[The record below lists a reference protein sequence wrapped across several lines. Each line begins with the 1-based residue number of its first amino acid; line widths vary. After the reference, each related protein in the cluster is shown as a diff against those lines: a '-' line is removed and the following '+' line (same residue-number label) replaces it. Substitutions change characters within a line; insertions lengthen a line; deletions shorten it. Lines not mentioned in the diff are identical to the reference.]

1 MAKPTK
7 SKPPK
12 HSPGKAGKLTAQQIG
27 SLPPKPGSRPRGAPK
42 GNNNGAG
49 NVRHGLKGSK
59 LPPGCK
65 YIEHRVNALRR
76 QCEEAVLELKGSVNI
91 IDAAAINSILKWE
104 RHGLLAA
111 HWLRHE
117 IDNLS
122 PSDRL
127 KFSESIARASDNRDK
142 NIRALGLD
150 VQPKPI
156 DLQTYLAPNDGN
168 GK

>member
-1 MAKPTK
+1 MAAPTK
-7 SKPPK
+7 QT
-12 HSPGKAGKLTAQQIG
+12 PGKAPRFGKGQPAHYCG
-27 SLPPKPGSRPRGAPK
+27 KPGRSSAPL
-42 GNNNGAG
+42 GNTNATI
-49 NVRHGLKGSK
+49 RHGLRGSK
-59 LPPGCK
+59 LPSGCK

-76 QCEEAVLELKGSVNI
+76 QCEDAVLELKGEVNI

-117 IDNLS
+117 VDNLS

-127 KFSESIARASDNRDK
+127 KFSESIAKASDSRDK

-150 VQPKPI
+150 IKPEPI
-156 DLQTYLAPNDGN
+156 DLQTYLTEDGD
-168 GK
+168 GE